1 MIDQENFQQRPMR
14 TNCKQ
19 LQKIGQ
25 YSLKCHNHS
34 PISITNFSHSD
45 QNLVP
50 ILSCTSFQEERVA
63 FEKLW
68 NIFKNVFIVNPMDCH
83 SNSKFQ
89 KM

>member
-1 MIDQENFQQRPMR
+1 MTDQSPAMILMR
-14 TNCKQ
+14 KNCKQ

-25 YSLKCHNHS
+25 YLLKCHNHS
-34 PISITNFSHSD
+34 PISITNVSHSD

-50 ILSCTSFQEERVA
+50 IA